1 MTSRAVIAVAVPDVP
16 LLAGLAI
23 AGIPGRRAAQRL
35 ALASAVPTAVL
46 AVLTGVWA
54 LSTPDSPLRG
64 DWLCVDAAGGALVG
78 VIGIVGAASVALS
91 PTYLAHART
100 SLFGETRPAGRGLWL
115 RAASLAAA
123 TIIGFVVGWTQLADT
138 SDATAASGSSLDYA
152 GDLSW

>member
-1 MTSRAVIAVAVPDVP
+1 MTSRAVIAVAVPAVP

-23 AGIPGRRAAQRL
+23 AGIPGRRAAERL

-46 AVLTGVWA
+46 AVVTGVWA
-54 LSTPDSPLRG
+54 LSTPGSPLRG

-100 SLFGETRPAGRGLWL
+100 SLFGETRPP
-115 RAASLAAA
+115 A
-123 TIIGFVVGWTQLADT
+123 TTTPRCCSSGPRSWPCPWPRT
-138 SDATAASGSSLDYA
+138 SVPPGC
-152 GDLSW
+152 